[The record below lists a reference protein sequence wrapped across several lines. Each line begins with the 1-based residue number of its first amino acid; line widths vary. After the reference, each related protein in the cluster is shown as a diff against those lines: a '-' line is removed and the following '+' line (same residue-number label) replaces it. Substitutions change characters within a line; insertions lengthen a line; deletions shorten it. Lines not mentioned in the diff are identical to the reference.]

1 MYAVAIKR
9 LGYALSWSFALAVV
23 GMIINIFAGI
33 LMCVGRNISMM
44 STDDGDD
51 KPTGTTRR
59 HTIDKSTGRH
69 PIDKSTGRRRNED
82 TDFDT
87 THRKQM
93 RMEEEL
99 EFGGDLPRKKPL
111 PESYS

>member
-9 LGYALSWSFALAVV
+9 LGYALSLSYALAVV
-23 GMIINIFAGI
+23 GMSNNILAGI

-44 STDDGDD
+44 STDDDDD

-59 HTIDKSTGRH
+59 H
-69 PIDKSTGRRRNED
+69 PIDKSTGRRPNDD
-82 TDFDT
+82 TDFDA

-99 EFGGDLPRKKPL
+99 EFGGELPRKKPL
-111 PESYS
+111 PGSYDRMTDRQTD

>member
-1 MYAVAIKR
+1 
-9 LGYALSWSFALAVV
+9 
-23 GMIINIFAGI
+23 MIINILAGI

-44 STDDGDD
+44 CTDDD

-59 HTIDKSTGRH
+59 H
-69 PIDKSTGRRRNED
+69 PIDKSTGRRPND
-82 TDFDT
+82 DNDFDA

-99 EFGGDLPRKKPL
+99 EFGGELPRKKPL
-111 PESYS
+111 PGL